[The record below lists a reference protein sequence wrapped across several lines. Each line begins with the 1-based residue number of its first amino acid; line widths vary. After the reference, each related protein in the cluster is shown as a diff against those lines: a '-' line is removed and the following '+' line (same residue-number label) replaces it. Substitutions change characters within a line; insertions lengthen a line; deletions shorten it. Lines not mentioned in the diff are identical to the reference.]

1 MAYPLLQGSIH
12 GETLQIDIANL
23 PAGVYFV
30 NIMDEEGRKC
40 VRKVVKE

>member
-1 MAYPLLQGSIH
+1 MTTVQGK

-23 PAGVYFV
+23 PAGVYFI
-30 NIMDEEGRKC
+30 NITDEEGRKC